1 LNFLAAALLA
11 AAVVSNSPS
20 TSDTEPLKFDRPD
33 TNISQWQQVTRYFD
47 QAVDADQYLIRP
59 GDRLVVTFVKT
70 KIPALILFVDPE
82 GRIAHETVGIFDLA
96 GKTLTQART
105 ILDEAIRL
113 VYYADELS
121 ISILEPREVTIS
133 VNGAVA
139 NPGLYRGLTSQ
150 RVSEIIER
158 AGGLLPFASRRHI
171 EFRGGPQTIVVDLDR
186 AAFIGDN
193 MFNPCLYAG
202 LSIHVPPKSND
213 LIQVVGAVNDP
224 RDIEFMPGDNFSTI
238 LTLAGGL
245 SVDADTSAV
254 QILGQK
260 SRPFQS
266 GEKLQTGDIV
276 MVPSR
281 PLSAEQSMIT
291 VFGAVNTPG
300 RYEFHEGLDM
310 KAVIEKTGGFASD
323 ANAKQLTLFRKSTDH
338 SQKSGAA
345 RYPIANLVE
354 NNRKVKEFSL
364 RAADSIFVPRRL
376 GYVKVSGA
384 VVNPGVFPYS
394 ANKDAMHYITAAGG
408 FLGGSAG
415 NSIDRFSP
423 VSKLTVRLDPAGT
436 VFDSDELIVRT
447 SGGQRD

>member
-105 ILDEAIRL
+105 ILDEALRL

-133 VNGAVA
+133 VTGAVA
-139 NPGLYRGLTSQ
+139 NPGFYRGLTSQ

-158 AGGLLPFASRRHI
+158 
-171 EFRGGPQTIVVDLDR
+171 IVVDLDR

-213 LIQVVGAVNDP
+213 LIQVIGAVNDP
-224 RDIEFMPGDNFSTI
+224 RDIEFMPGDNFSII

-323 ANAKQLTLFRKSTDH
+323 ANAEQLTLFRKSTDH

>member
-11 AAVVSNSPS
+11 AAVVSNSPNS
-20 TSDTEPLKFDRPD
+20 SDTEPLKFDRPD
-33 TNISQWQQVTRYFD
+33 TNVAQWQQVTRYFD

-59 GDRLVVTFVKT
+59 GDKLVVTFVKT

-96 GKTLTQART
+96 GKTLSQTRT
-105 ILDEAIRL
+105 ILDEALRL

-121 ISILEPREVTIS
+121 ISILEPREVTIP
-133 VNGAVA
+133 VTGEVA
-139 NPGLYRGLTSQ
+139 NPGLYRGLTSH
-150 RVSEIIER
+150 RVSEIIDR
-158 AGGLLPFASRRHI
+158 AGGLLPSASRRHI
-171 EFRGGPQTIVVDLDR
+171 EFRGGPQAIVVDLDR
-186 AAFIGDN
+186 AAFTGDN
-193 MFNPCLYAG
+193 TFNPCLYAG

-224 RDIEFMPGDNFSTI
+224 RDIEFMPGDNLNTI

-245 SVDADTSAV
+245 SVDADTSNA

-260 SRPFQS
+260 SRLFQS
-266 GEKLQTGDIV
+266 GEELRTGDIV

-300 RYEFHEGLDM
+300 RYEFHEGLDI

-323 ANAKQLTLFRKSTDH
+323 ANAEQLTLFRKSTDH
-338 SQKSGAA
+338 SQKSGAV

-354 NNRKVKEFSL
+354 TNRSVKEFSL
-364 RAADSIFVPRRL
+364 RAADSIFVPHQL
-376 GYVKVSGA
+376 GFVKVSGA
-384 VVNPGVFPYS
+384 VANPGVFPYS
-394 ANKDAMHYITAAGG
+394 ANKDAMYYITAAGG

-415 NSIDRFSP
+415 NRIDRFSP
-423 VSKLTVRLDPAGT
+423 VSKLTVRLDPAGM